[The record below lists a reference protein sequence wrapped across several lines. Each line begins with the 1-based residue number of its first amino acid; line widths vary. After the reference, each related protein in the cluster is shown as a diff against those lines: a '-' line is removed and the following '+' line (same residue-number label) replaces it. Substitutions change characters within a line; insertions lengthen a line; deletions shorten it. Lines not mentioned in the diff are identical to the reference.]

1 MERDIRSLAD
11 MLVKVQELLCDA
23 ESKRFTSYRVAKWLK
38 SLDAVAYDAGAI
50 VDALTYNEANLKVE
64 LKRARHKI
72 KVRNFIFPSKNPIAL
87 DRKMTSMIESVHK
100 ALEKLRWNGLYEL
113 NLGPATVDGHQPID
127 ITLEDSEQRHDEKST
142 IVAKLLF
149 VGDGKNLPVV
159 AIVGQGGLGKTTLAR
174 RIYYSKAVSRRFD
187 KRMWVCVS
195 NVFCATRILGLMLQS
210 LLGTRLPMLDIEEIA
225 QILRENLDGKKYLL
239 VLDDVRND
247 VPERWESMRRALLNC
262 GSSTGSTILVTARS
276 HEVAQAMKSSYLH
289 DLRPLAVDES
299 SRVLRRRAFANCGAA
314 SFPDFDPICEQLV
327 QKCCG
332 VPLALKTLGT
342 LLYTK
347 KDVREWRSI
356 LDSPLWDSCDMLPC
370 LVLTYSHLPSASL
383 RCCFAYCSIFPKGC
397 YIEKDSL
404 VQLWMAAG
412 LLHSP
417 GRSDLDMEDLG
428 DSYFNDLLWY
438 SFLQDA
444 VKDEDGNIIG
454 CKMHDVMHDLALRV
468 SKGRFLSLGSNELKQ
483 ACGAVHLSLTLSNGE
498 VPKRLGE
505 HLQGLQTL
513 FLYGGVLTRRTI
525 ISFKRLRVLCLVN
538 NDMKELPSSIG
549 EAKYL
554 KYLDISRTSIRTLP
568 NSITQLYNLQTLRV
582 MYMDKIPRTFGK
594 LISLRHFCIRLMN
607 YQTRNCKIYGVGQLI
622 CLQTLPIFA
631 VSRERGCQIKE
642 LGGLEMLKGELRIHG
657 LEYVRNMMEA
667 TQANLSGKS
676 KVHALGFYWGHSRG
690 NESYNDK
697 DVLEGLKPHSNL
709 RRLTIEYFKGESFA
723 SWMMIASQSSTDLH
737 NLVKIKLKNC
747 SRCEYLPTLGHL
759 PYLKVVDIEKMDGVK
774 FIGAEFYGR
783 NSDAISSEEAVEMFP
798 ALRKLTL
805 SWLGNLEEWYDA
817 EPSSKKIFPHLMEL
831 AIKACP
837 KLKTAPSHFQGI
849 KKLNISG
856 IGNSLALRNMNN
868 KLDSLTSLEISS
880 VKSQDFQ
887 VVLEELLQSNKCL
900 RSLKIFSCDEL
911 SYLPDNLGRLTPLE
925 TLVVEGCDKLTT
937 LNRGLEFCTSLKD
950 LSIRDCPALVSVPDL
965 RCLTR
970 LRALKIGGFSKGVYY
985 FPSSHSTSGAAA
997 ATVDDG
1003 DIQHLLVS
1011 TLKYLELNVW
1021 PKLKSLPEQLQQLSA
1036 LKSLHISQCDVLEAL
1051 PEWLGNL
1058 SSLED
1063 LHLLYCGKLKLLPS
1077 VEAMQRLTNL
1087 RELHITWC
1095 PELKKRCTKGSG
1107 PDWYKIAHIS
1117 TINIDYDEM
1126 GQLEVCNSKGFFSVT
1141 AKLGSRDM
1149 LFQNGASLPTLARE
1163 AATLDNVGAT
1173 SIR

>member
-1 MERDIRSLAD
+1 MNESLVNELLLFQCRTLLARIGRELFFSQGEQYFTRIMHIQSHIRSLAD
-11 MLVKVQELLCDA
+11 TLVEVQELLYDA
-23 ESKRFTSYRVAKWLK
+23 ESQRFTSYRVAKWLK

-64 LKRARHKI
+64 HKRARHKI
-72 KVRNFIFPSKNPIAL
+72 KVPNFIFPSKNPIAL
-87 DRKMTSMIESVHK
+87 DRKMTCMIENVRK
-100 ALEKLRWNGLYEL
+100 ALKKLRWDGQYEL
-113 NLGPATVDGHQPID
+113 RLRPAAVDGHQPID
-127 ITLEDSEQRHDEKST
+127 IILEDSEQRDDEKFT

-149 VGDGKNLPVV
+149 LGDGKNLPVV

-174 RIYYSKAVSRRFD
+174 RIYYSKTVSRHFD

-195 NVFCATRILGLMLQS
+195 NGFCVTRILGLMLQS

-262 GSSTGSTILVTARS
+262 GSSTGSTILVTARG
-276 HEVAQAMKSSYLH
+276 HKVAHAMKSSYLH
-289 DLRPLAVDES
+289 DLRPLADDES
-299 SRVLRRRAFANCGAA
+299 SRVLRRRAFANCGEAA
-314 SFPDFDPICEQLV
+314 FPDFDRICEKLV
-327 QKCCG
+327 KKCGG
-332 VPLALKTLGT
+332 VPLALKTIGT
-342 LLYTK
+342 VLYTK

-356 LDSPLWDSCDMLPC
+356 LESPLWKPRDDMLPC

-397 YIEKDSL
+397 YIEKESL

-412 LLHSP
+412 LLQPP
-417 GRSDLDMEDLG
+417 GWSNLDMENIG
-428 DSYFNDLLWY
+428 NSYFNDLLWY

-468 SKGRFLSLGSNELKQ
+468 SKGRFLSLDSNELKQ
-483 ACGAVHLSLTLSNGE
+483 ACGAS
-498 VPKRLGE
+498 
-505 HLQGLQTL
+505 
-513 FLYGGVLTRRTI
+513 
-525 ISFKRLRVLCLVN
+525 
-538 NDMKELPSSIG
+538 
-549 EAKYL
+549 
-554 KYLDISRTSIRTLP
+554 
-568 NSITQLYNLQTLRV
+568 
-582 MYMDKIPRTFGK
+582 
-594 LISLRHFCIRLMN
+594 
-607 YQTRNCKIYGVGQLI
+607 RNCKIYGVGQLT

-657 LEYVRNMMEA
+657 LEYVRNEMEA

-690 NESYNDK
+690 NESHNDK
-697 DVLEGLKPHSNL
+697 DVLEGLKPHSKL

-723 SWMMIASQSSTDLH
+723 SWMMIASQSSTDLQ

-783 NSDAISSEEAVEMFP
+783 NARAISSDAAVEVFP

-805 SWLGNLEEWYDA
+805 SCLGNLEEWYDA
-817 EPSSKKIFPHLMEL
+817 EHPSEKIAEHPSEKIFPHLIEL

-868 KLDSLTSLEISS
+868 KLDSLTSLEITS
-880 VKSQDFQ
+880 VKGEDFQ
-887 VVLEELLQSNKCL
+887 IVLEELLQSNTWL
-900 RSLKIFSCDEL
+900 RELKIFFCDEL
-911 SYLPDNLGRLTPLE
+911 SYIPDTLGRLTCLE

-937 LNRGLEFCTSLKD
+937 LNSGLEFCTSLKD
-950 LSIRDCPALVSVPDL
+950 LSIRDCPALVSLPGL
-965 RCLTR
+965 RPLTS
-970 LRALKIGGFSKGVYY
+970 LRALKLGGFSKGAYY
-985 FPSSHSTSGAAA
+985 FPRPFPTSGAAA

-1003 DIQHLLVS
+1003 DIKHLLVS

-1021 PKLKSLPEQLQQLSA
+1021 PKLKSLPEQLQDLSA
-1036 LKSLHISQCDVLEAL
+1036 LKSLHIIQCDVLEAL

-1063 LHLLYCGKLKLLPS
+1063 LHLLYCGKLKSLPS
-1077 VEAMQRLTNL
+1077 VEAMRRLINL

-1095 PELKKRCTKGSG
+1095 PELKKRCAKGSG

-1126 GQLEVCNSKGFFSVT
+1126 GTCCFNMELPFLLLVEELLDWTTLEGQE
-1141 AKLGSRDM
+1141 G
-1149 LFQNGASLPTLARE
+1149 G
-1163 AATLDNVGAT
+1163 
-1173 SIR
+1173 